1 MTDQENINHA
11 VQVQIAAQNA
21 RIELQN
27 AKIAE
32 QGRRID
38 ATLEELKQQ
47 RQDIRELNKTIND
60 NQKEFMQQL
69 HNNFVQTLIGVGGMM
84 VALGAFLVAVLKWGV
99 KNDWPR
105 KIQRRIADE
114 N

>member
-27 AKIAE
+27 TK
-32 QGRRID
+32 ID
-38 ATLEELKQQ
+38 AALEELKQQ
-47 RQDIRELNKTIND
+47 RQDIRELNKKIDD

-84 VALGAFLVAVLKWGV
+84 IALGAFLVAVLK
-99 KNDWPR
+99 
-105 KIQRRIADE
+105 
-114 N
+114 